1 MASRYEDELERSLR
15 DLERS
20 AKGSGTSLG
29 SRTLGGSILDELRAN
44 DRRQAARDLAR
55 GKGQGVG
62 RLGKESGP
70 PNVTTGAHGLY
81 VASIFLQDL
90 ATRMSEEWMYEL
102 LANLGRDAT
111 QRAQNKLGM
120 FQPPENILGYEF
132 PAWQGFTEKYRAWK
146 MATRGMESPGI
157 LRGEMQA
164 SIDWYVVPQVYEV
177 VVGSYHDYAYWFE
190 MGTNSGM
197 PPRPFL
203 APSVLEATRD
213 WIYAAQRAGFME
225 EGGEYAG
232 MSEIPNREAERF
244 SQGTMAEAVNKLREA
259 MCGEDL
265 PGARKKAFIPAIV
278 ERVFPGVED
287 WRWPSGAEGMQPDYT
302 GYMIGSIPR
311 RVGWSNYEEYM
322 RQVREAGHRSPLES
336 MEEIPR
342 EQMLREREG
351 PEDPDIDF

>member
-1 MASRYEDELERSLR
+1 MVFGDDTERLLRQLRRMDSDAVAESRRHTYFEPRGR
-15 DLERS
+15 DPETGDAVFS
-20 AKGSGTSLG
+20 EK
-29 SRTLGGSILDELRAN
+29 RAFN
-44 DRRQAARDLAR
+44 P
-55 GKGQGVG
+55 GVAG
-62 RLGKESGP
+62 RLGRASGP
-70 PNVTTGAHGLY
+70 PNATTGAHGLH

-90 ATRMSEEWMYEL
+90 ANQMSEEWFYEL
-102 LANLGRDAT
+102 LANIGRDAT

-177 VVGSYHDYAYWFE
+177 VVGSHHDYAYWFE
-190 MGTNSGM
+190 LGTNSGM

-203 APSVLEATRD
+203 APAVLEATRD
-213 WIYAAQRAGFME
+213 WIYAASKVGMLDESSLGAWASSPQAS
-225 EGGEYAG
+225 GEV
-232 MSEIPNREAERF
+232 RF
-244 SQGTMAEAVNKLREA
+244 SQGTMAEAVAKLHEA
-259 MCGEDL
+259 IAGLDL
-265 PGARKKAFIPAIV
+265 PAARKKAFIPAIV

-302 GYMIGSIPR
+302 GYVIGSIPR
-311 RVGWSNYEEYM
+311 RIGWSNYEEYM
-322 RQVREAGHRSPLES
+322 SRVREAGHRSPIES
-336 MEEIPR
+336 MEEIPY